1 MITSKSRIIVL
12 VGLVIIVIGFLLFQ
26 FHFFGNKN
34 SSRPAVNFVPK
45 ELGLTESISSEIVAL
60 GENSFGI
67 KVKPFLIEITPAT
80 VFVKGGQ
87 NKAGFSDLKLGQKV
101 TVEYIKLTH
110 GVGVT
115 ATRIEI
121 AN

>member
-1 MITSKSRIIVL
+1 MITNKDRIIVII
-12 VGLVIIVIGFLLFQ
+12 GIIIIVAVGVFLLFRLN
-26 FHFFGNKN
+26 FFKN
-34 SSRPAVNFVPK
+34 NNPAGVIPK
-45 ELGLTESISSEIVAL
+45 ELGLTKSISSEIIAL

-80 VFVKGGQ
+80 VFVKRGQ
-87 NKAGFSDLKLGQKV
+87 NNASFPDLKLGQKV
-101 TVEYIKLTH
+101 TIEYIKLTH

-115 ATRIEI
+115 AIKVEI